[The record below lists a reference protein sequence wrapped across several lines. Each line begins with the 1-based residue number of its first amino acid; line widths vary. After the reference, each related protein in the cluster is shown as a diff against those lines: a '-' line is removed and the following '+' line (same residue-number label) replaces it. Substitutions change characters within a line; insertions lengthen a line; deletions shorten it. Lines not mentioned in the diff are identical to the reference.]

1 MICDLQ
7 KAGIWKRIAAFL
19 LDIILI
25 VIVATGVLTLLS
37 WATGYD
43 KYLDTY
49 TGRMQAIEEDY
60 GLIEAGVL
68 EENVHLTDLHG
79 TEKYDALSQ
88 EKKTL
93 FDQAWQAFRE
103 DREAMAAYNMM
114 LSLLMLFTSI
124 PVLVGYIVVEFII
137 PLIFKNGQTLGKK
150 VFGIAVVRVDC
161 VKVTPL
167 QMFVRTLLGK
177 YTIEAMVPLLLT
189 VLYGW
194 VGLVVLAGIAV
205 LEVVVMV
212 VSKNHSLIHDLLAGT
227 VAVDMASQK
236 IFESPEALL
245 EYKKKLQAE
254 AAAQSQYP

>member
-7 KAGIWKRIAAFL
+7 KAGLWKRFAAFL

-49 TGRMQAIEEDY
+49 KGRMQAIEEDY

-68 EENVHLTDLHG
+68 EENVHLTDLRK
-79 TEKYDALSQ
+79 TEYDALSQ

-103 DREAMAAYNMM
+103 DREAMAAENMM